1 MKSKPETKAYL
12 VVKEYSFQNKEV
24 KGEVEASQ
32 FKWNFTWSFGSDKLF
47 VEPPLGRAL
56 IENSLLKFL
65 LRKDYQLES
74 GNDYVFTISAKF

>member
-12 VVKEYSFQNKEV
+12 LVKEYNFTKKEL

-32 FKWNFTWSFGSDKLF
+32 FKWKFTWSFGKDKLF

-56 IENSLLKFL
+56 IEDSLLRFL
-65 LRKDYQLES
+65 LRKDYELES
-74 GNDYVFTISAKF
+74 GNDYVFTTSAKF